1 MLLPTNAI
9 LAALCPLQ
17 LLGWDAWP
25 CPALLMGIVSFLA
38 CVTPFSMSVTPF
50 LTSITSFPASVTCS
64 CDTHSTAPV
73 SPPPWLVSPPS
84 Q

>member
-1 MLLPTNAI
+1 MLLHTSAI

-25 CPALLMGIVSFLA
+25 CPALLMGITSFPA

-50 LTSITSFPASVTCS
+50 LMPILPSKC
-64 CDTHSTAPV
+64 HLTAAV
-73 SPPPWLVSPPS
+73 SPSPWLVSPPS